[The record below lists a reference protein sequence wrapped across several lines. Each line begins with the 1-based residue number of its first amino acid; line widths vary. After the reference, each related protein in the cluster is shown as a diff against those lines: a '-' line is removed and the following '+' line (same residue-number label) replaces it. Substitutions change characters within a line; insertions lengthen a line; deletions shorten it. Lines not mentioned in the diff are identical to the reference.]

1 MSILRKKSQL
11 LNLLLLILGICLSIL
26 LWNQWTHFKAENN
39 LNKISGKLLTESNGL
54 RKELQTSSPSN
65 YKGIDEHHL
74 FHFHRNNLI
83 PEDPKPVVV
92 AAVETKVVKP
102 KPVLMGTMGFGKNTY
117 ALMVSRESVGKTK
130 LYRRIKIGQSMDGF
144 TLVQILMDKVV
155 MQSEDGVVEIR
166 IDEGAKNVPQS
177 RSRKPKSRRTAR
189 KTVRG
194 IGTTR
199 STRSTVSSSSSSRKE
214 PITKNNQGMPPT
226 TSVPVGTVVN
236 GKRLVEVPSPFGP
249 TRTWVEVNPKRRR

>member
-11 LNLLLLILGICLSIL
+11 LSLLLLILGICLSIL
-26 LWNQWTHFKAENN
+26 LRNQWIDFEAENN
-39 LNKISGKLLTESNGL
+39 LKKISGKLLTDSNGL
-54 RKELQTSSPSN
+54 KRELESSSPSN
-65 YKGIDEHHL
+65 YRGIVEHHL

-83 PEDPKPVVV
+83 PEDPRPVEVV
-92 AAVETKVVKP
+92 AVETKVVKP

-144 TLVQILMDKVV
+144 TLVRILMDKVV

-166 IDEGAKNVPQS
+166 IDDGSKSVPQS
-177 RSRKPKSRRTAR
+177 RSRKPKSRRTAH

-199 STRSTVSSSSSSRKE
+199 STRSTVSSSPRKK
-214 PITKNNQGMPPT
+214 PSNNNNQGMPPT

-249 TRTWVEVNPKRRR
+249 TRTWVDVNSKKRR

>member
-11 LNLLLLILGICLSIL
+11 LSLLLLILGICLSIL
-26 LWNQWTHFKAENN
+26 LRNQWIHFKAENN
-39 LNKISGKLLTESNGL
+39 LKKFSGKLLTESNGL
-54 RKELQTSSPSN
+54 RRELQSSSPSN
-65 YKGIDEHHL
+65 YKGIVEHHL

-83 PEDPKPVVV
+83 PKDPRPVEV
-92 AAVETKVVKP
+92 AVVETKVVKP

-130 LYRRIKIGQSMDGF
+130 LYRRVKIGQSMDGF
-144 TLVQILMDKVV
+144 TLVRILMDKVV

-166 IDEGAKNVPQS
+166 IDDGSKNVPQS

-199 STRSTVSSSSSSRKE
+199 SARSTVSSSSSRRKE
-214 PITKNNQGMPPT
+214 RSSKNNQGMPPT

-249 TRTWVEVNPKRRR
+249 TRTWVDVNSKKRR

>member
-1 MSILRKKSQL
+1 MR
-11 LNLLLLILGICLSIL
+11 
-26 LWNQWTHFKAENN
+26 NQWIDFEAENN
-39 LNKISGKLLTESNGL
+39 LKKISGKLLTDSNGL
-54 RKELQTSSPSN
+54 KRELESSSPSN
-65 YKGIDEHHL
+65 YRGIVEHHL

-83 PEDPKPVVV
+83 PEDPRPVEVV
-92 AAVETKVVKP
+92 AVETKVVKP

-144 TLVQILMDKVV
+144 TLVRILMDKVV

-166 IDEGAKNVPQS
+166 IDDGSKNVPQS

-199 STRSTVSSSSSSRKE
+199 STRSTVSSSSSPRKE
-214 PITKNNQGMPPT
+214 PSNNNNQGMPPT

-249 TRTWVEVNPKRRR
+249 TRTWVDVNSKKRR